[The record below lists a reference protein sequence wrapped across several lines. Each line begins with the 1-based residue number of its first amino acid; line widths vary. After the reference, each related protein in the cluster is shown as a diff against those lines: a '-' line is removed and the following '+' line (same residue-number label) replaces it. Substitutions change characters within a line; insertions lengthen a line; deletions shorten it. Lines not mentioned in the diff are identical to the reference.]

1 MLYLLNKDV
10 RTVRWNGEPLHEAT
24 SAIVKET
31 MNGDFT
37 LTVKYPISD
46 SGIYQLIQEDMLI
59 KAPTPVLGAQLFR
72 IKKPV
77 EHNDHLEITAYHIS
91 DDVMQRSIT
100 PMSVT
105 SQSCS
110 MALSRMVQNTKT
122 ALGDFSFNSDIQDRR
137 TFNTTE
143 TETLYSVLLDGK
155 HSIVGTWEGEL
166 VRDNFAMTVKKSRG
180 ENRGVVITTH
190 KNLKDYQRT
199 KNSQNV
205 VTRIH
210 AKSTFKPEGAD
221 KETTIRVT
229 VDSPLINSYPYINE
243 KEYEN
248 NNAKTV
254 EELQKWSQAKFTNQ
268 GIDKVSDAIKIEAY
282 ELDGQVVHMGDT
294 VNLKSW
300 KHNVDAFK
308 KAIAYE
314 FDALKEEYISLTFD
328 DKAGTGGSR
337 ASGGLSSAADAI
349 LGVTESAQEIALEKA
364 LQNADLD
371 FDHKAG
377 LLRQEISDGI
387 ELAKARA
394 EEVKRELSDTIDQRF
409 NSFDNGPLQEVKR
422 RAEEALR
429 NAGASTLLAQ
439 EAKRIGLESVAKLE
453 AFKSQATSAQ
463 TALSGDLDALKR
475 TIANDIRPK
484 QEQVTAEI
492 EKQVKALIQTKNE
505 LSGIKSAQATYEE
518 TTTRRLAELT
528 SLADGK
534 ASKSELAQ
542 TADELASKIASV
554 KVDGRNYYR
563 DSEKV
568 QTKTRFFSF
577 PLHPYLTQEN
587 VGETWTLSFDLKI
600 NEGGEIRP
608 LHFYHYQRNRFGL
621 KASGDITPSKE
632 WQRFTFTGSI
642 IFPND
647 DPRYARGEM
656 ALYDK
661 AGDNNYSVRRIKFE
675 RGTVATPWSPALEDI
690 EGHISTVESN
700 FKQRAD
706 SLDAG
711 VSRLTEGLRTKAD
724 ISTLNVTAENIRQ
737 SVKSLETSMQN
748 KLDQKLSQA
757 EFEVRASSIRQ
768 EILNKTKDKADKTLV
783 IAEAGKLR
791 EEFSNLRFGGRNY
804 YRDSEKVQT
813 KTRFFSFPLHPYLTQ
828 ENVGETWT
836 LSFDLKINEGGEIR
850 PLHFYHYQT
859 NRFGIKASGD
869 ITPSK
874 EWQRFTFTGSIIFPN
889 DDPRYAKGEMA
900 LYDKAGD
907 NNYSVRRIKFERGTV
922 ATPWSPALEDIEGLI
937 KEAKA
942 TFERT
947 AQGLR
952 TDLSAIQEYVN
963 QDGQRQEALR
973 RYTREESAKQATSVR
988 ELVTRDFVGKATH
1001 QEDVRGIER
1010 RLEAITN
1017 PQNGSIATQI
1027 ANYKTAVDGRFAD
1040 ISSLLSGKASQADF
1054 QRVKETS
1061 QLYERILGNTE
1072 DGIPDKIARMAMTS
1086 QLFQVEVGKAVQKG
1100 RNYYRD
1106 SEKVQTKTRFFS
1118 FPLHPYL
1125 TQENVGET
1133 WTLSF
1138 DLKINEGGEIRPLHF
1153 YHYQRNRFGLKASG
1167 DITPSKEWQRF
1178 TFTGSI
1184 IFPNDDP
1191 RYARGEMALY
1201 DKAGDNN
1208 YSVRRIKFERG
1219 TVATPWSP
1227 APEDNDKAIRTVQ
1240 SQLAGSWAVQN
1251 INSAGDIIS
1260 GINLGA
1266 NGHNRFDGKLTH
1278 ITGET
1283 LIDKAVIKSAMIDKL
1298 KTANFEAGSVTTV
1311 VLDAEAVTA
1320 EKLKVDQAFFNK
1332 LVANEAYLSQLFA
1345 KQAFIT
1351 RVQSITLDASQ
1362 IKTGVLTGGRIYG
1375 GSITGSSITGG
1386 TITGSSISGAT
1397 LTGHTKITLGTY
1409 GSFDTVDGG
1418 LQINVPR
1425 TSNSKDGLGVQ
1436 FIGSY
1441 GRGANVPYGLYIY
1454 KDSDLTTT
1462 STGLDSDDFLMTV
1475 NGYINAKGIGWLRT
1489 GKSSVNNKLTA
1500 TLGLWNSSNVSL
1512 EFGGSGNDIYYSYN
1526 GTAYSLWT
1534 CVNAHFSDRRLKE
1547 NIVDCK
1553 HKALDYIH
1561 QFQFKEYDWKK
1572 QEDRPQQA
1580 HTKIGLIAQE
1590 VQEVDPTLVYE
1601 NGDTLNLDNLRL
1613 TNIALKA
1620 IQELALENKT
1630 LTKRLENLENERR
1643 TA

>member
-100 PMSVT
+100 PISVT
-105 SQSCS
+105 SQSCG

-166 VRDNFAMTVKKSRG
+166 VRDNFAMTVKKNRG

-199 KNSQNV
+199 RNSQNV

-210 AKSTFKPEGAD
+210 AKSTFKTEGAE

-254 EELQKWSQAKFTNQ
+254 EELQKWAQSKFSNE

-300 KHNVDAFK
+300 KHNVDALK

-328 DKAGTGGSR
+328 DKAGVGGSR

-371 FDHKAG
+371 FDHKAE

-387 ELAKARA
+387 ELARARA

-409 NSFDNGPLQEVKR
+409 NSFNNGPLQEAKR

-439 EAKRIGLESVAKLE
+439 EAKRISLDSIAKLE

-475 TIANDIRPK
+475 TVASEVN
-484 QEQVTAEI
+484 
-492 EKQVKALIQTKNE
+492 
-505 LSGIKSAQATYEE
+505 QASEYRR
-518 TTTRRLAELT
+518 TTTE
-528 SLADGK
+528 SLSRMTGQMDGF
-534 ASKSELAQ
+534 ATKSEVKQGIDGLTQ
-542 TADELASKIASV
+542 TFAKM
-554 KVDGRNYYR
+554 KVGSRNYAEDYDFSR
-563 DSEKV
+563 GLWRYHQGDSSPVDWKIINGEYHVKGTTKIWKQMQIFSKEGSRVSEKNS
-568 QTKTRFFSF
+568 TA
-577 PLHPYLTQEN
+577 LLELEI
-587 VGETWTLSFDLKI
+587 GETYTLSFQGICYSGSPNVWVSLRA
-600 NEGGEIRP
+600 NRTVPGNPEIIP
-608 LHFYHYQRNRFGL
+608 GNFTLTSSWQTYQ
-621 KASGDITPSKE
+621 
-632 WQRFTFTGSI
+632 
-642 IFPND
+642 
-647 DPRYARGEM
+647 
-656 ALYDK
+656 
-661 AGDNNYSVRRIKFE
+661 V
-675 RGTVATPWSPALEDI
+675 TVPALTKPDNFDFWRIILGYNEIGHVAFRKVELTRSSTRIDAGPAPEDGKTDLVVAKSEFQKTA
-690 EGHISTVESN
+690 EGLSAKLATVETYVS
-700 FKQRAD
+700 QD
-706 SLDAG
+706 S
-711 VSRLTEGLRTKAD
+711 
-724 ISTLNVTAENIRQ
+724 
-737 SVKSLETSMQN
+737 
-748 KLDQKLSQA
+748 
-757 EFEVRASSIRQ
+757 
-768 EILNKTKDKADKTLV
+768 
-783 IAEAGKLR
+783 
-791 EEFSNLRFGGRNY
+791 
-804 YRDSEKVQT
+804 
-813 KTRFFSFPLHPYLTQ
+813 
-828 ENVGETWT
+828 
-836 LSFDLKINEGGEIR
+836 
-850 PLHFYHYQT
+850 
-859 NRFGIKASGD
+859 
-869 ITPSK
+869 
-874 EWQRFTFTGSIIFPN
+874 
-889 DDPRYAKGEMA
+889 
-900 LYDKAGD
+900 
-907 NNYSVRRIKFERGTV
+907 
-922 ATPWSPALEDIEGLI
+922 
-937 KEAKA
+937 
-942 TFERT
+942 
-947 AQGLR
+947 
-952 TDLSAIQEYVN
+952 
-963 QDGQRQEALR
+963 QRQEALR
-973 RYTREESAKQATSVR
+973 RYTREESAKQATAVR
-988 ELVTRDFVGKATH
+988 ELVTRDFVGKASY
-1001 QEDVRGIER
+1001 QEDVRGLER
-1010 RLEAITN
+1010 KFEAITN

-1027 ANYKTAVDGRFAD
+1027 AKYKTAVDGRFTE
-1040 ISSLLSGKASQADF
+1040 ITSLISGKASQSDF

-1061 QLYERILGNTE
+1061 QLYERILGNT
-1072 DGIPDKIARMAMTS
+1072 DNGIANNVARMALTS
-1086 QLFQVEVGKAVQKG
+1086 QLFQVEVSKALKGG
-1100 RNYYRD
+1100 RNYIRNGQFKNGSKNWIEYQSVNFGLYFNYQHSKDPNNRNRPGAHFFHD
-1106 SEKVQTKTRFFS
+1106 SQNVANFFGLQQAFAFEGIRGEKVSVSLLVSKDGGDSYSGLRVA
-1118 FPLHPYL
+1118 LHYIKNKNIIG
-1125 TQENVGET
+1125 Q
-1133 WTLSF
+1133 
-1138 DLKINEGGEIRPLHF
+1138 
-1153 YHYQRNRFGLKASG
+1153 
-1167 DITPSKEWQRF
+1167 EWQGIPSEQITSKYKRF
-1178 TFTGSI
+1178 TFTFTLS
-1184 IFPNDDP
+1184 DDVDQMNLMLF
-1191 RYARGEMALY
+1191 GEKGKTINLY
-1201 DKAGDNN
+1201 VTD
-1208 YSVRRIKFERG
+1208 IQLERG
-1219 TVATPWSP
+1219 SVATDYKEAS
-1227 APEDNDKAIRTVQ
+1227 EDTDEAIRTVQ

-1251 INSAGDIIS
+1251 INSAGDLIS
-1260 GINLGA
+1260 GLNLGA
-1266 NGHNRFDGKLTH
+1266 NGHNRLDGKLTH

-1283 LIDKAVIKSAMIDKL
+1283 LIDKAVIKSAMVDKL
-1298 KTANFEAGSVTTV
+1298 KTANFEAGSVTTAI
-1311 VLDAEAVTA
+1311 LDAEAVTA

-1345 KQAFIT
+1345 KQAFIN
-1351 RVQSITLDASQ
+1351 RVQSVAIDASQ
-1362 IKTGVLTGGRIYG
+1362 VRSGILSGDRIYG
-1375 GSITGSSITGG
+1375 GTIRGANIFGG
-1386 TITGSSISGAT
+1386 T
-1397 LTGHTKITLGTY
+1397 LTGHTQIQLGSY
-1409 GSFDTVDGG
+1409 GSFDTVNGG

-1425 TSNSKDGLGVQ
+1425 DYNAKDGLGVQ

-1441 GRGANVPYGLYIY
+1441 GRGENVPYGLFIY
-1454 KDSDLTTT
+1454 KDSDFTTGGYA
-1462 STGLDSDDFLMTV
+1462 SRSDDFLLTV
-1475 NGYINAKGIGWLRT
+1475 EGYIKANGIGWFKT
-1489 GKSSVNNKLTA
+1489 GKGSINGSSTA
-1500 TLGLWNSSNVSL
+1500 TIGYWNSSVSL
-1512 EFGGSGNDIYYSYN
+1512 DFGGSGNDIYYSYN
-1526 GTAYSLWT
+1526 GKAYSLWSI
-1534 CVNAHFSDRRLKE
+1534 VNQHFSDRRLKD

-1553 HKALDYIH
+1553 HKALDYIQ
-1561 QFQFKEYDWKK
+1561 QFRFKEYDWKK

-1590 VQEVDPTLVYE
+1590 VQTVDPTLVYE

-1620 IQELALENKT
+1620 IQELALENQKFT
-1630 LTKRLENLENERR
+1630 HRLENLENERR